1 MKIISLA
8 AGMALL
14 MTTTAFAADLGSE
27 LTNAQPHAGLA
38 AKAGSIDM
46 VHTHMQHA
54 LNCLAGP
61 GGDGFDAKAM
71 NPCAQAGGGA
81 IPDASSPAQKNKLQA
96 VAATLKTGIANAD
109 MTAAQKT
116 ASDASAAIAAAK

>member
-8 AGMALL
+8 AGASLL
-14 MTTTAFAADLGSE
+14 LSTAAFAADLGSE
-27 LTNAQPHAGLA
+27 LTNAQTHAGLA
-38 AKAGSIDM
+38 AKAGTVDM

-61 GGDGFDAKAM
+61 GGDGFDAKVM

-81 IPDASSPAQKNKLQA
+81 IPDASSPAQKTKLQA
-96 VAATLKTGIANAD
+96 AAAQLKTGMTTTD
-109 MTAAQKT
+109 MAAAQKIAT
-116 ASDASAAIAAAK
+116 DASTAIAGAK